1 MEIRQAKEEY
11 TMKKRMA
18 AGLLLVLLC
27 TGCAAAPAQNFGA
40 ASESQNPAENA
51 MRKEETDP
59 ETTQARENTEHKIT
73 QEAQMAVQS
82 AMYLHE
88 SLYAAGLFH
97 EEDETAAA
105 GQSQGEAET
114 ETTGQS
120 QTAAKAETTVQ
131 SQAAA
136 ETETAGLSNKE
147 GKTTMADA
155 EPDETGMTLYAD
167 GFSYEPIND
176 EVKQRIYGLSYKE
189 DCTVP
194 YEELR
199 YVRVRYIDFD
209 GLSQEGEL
217 ICNKAIAQDLVEIF
231 YELYQASYPIEKIRL
246 IDEYNADD
254 DLSCLDNNTSCFN
267 YRVVGGS
274 TNLSKHALG
283 LAIDINPFYN
293 PYVTYPNGV
302 ERISPPGSEP
312 YADRSLDFPYKID
325 ESDLCYQLFA
335 AHGFTWGGHWK
346 TLKDYQH
353 FQKSL

>member
-1 MEIRQAKEEY
+1 
-11 TMKKRMA
+11 MKKRMA

-27 TGCAAAPAQNFGA
+27 SGCAAMPAQNSGA
-40 ASESQNPAENA
+40 ALESQNPAENV
-51 MRKEETDP
+51 MRKEETTP
-59 ETTQARENTEHKIT
+59 ETTQSRENTEYKIT
-73 QEAQMAVQS
+73 REAQTAVQS

-97 EEDETAAA
+97 EEAETAAT
-105 GQSQGEAET
+105 GLPQVKAET
-114 ETTGQS
+114 ETTGLS
-120 QTAAKAETTVQ
+120 DREAETAM
-131 SQAAA
+131 SA
-136 ETETAGLSNKE
+136 
-147 GKTTMADA
+147 A
-155 EPDETGMTLYAD
+155 EPDGTGMTLYAD

-176 EVKQRIYGLSYKE
+176 EVKQRIYGLSYKK
-189 DCTVP
+189 DCTVS

-209 GLSQEGEL
+209 GLPQEGEL

-353 FQKSL
+353 FQKAL

>member
-27 TGCAAAPAQNFGA
+27 SGCAAAPAQNSGA
-40 ASESQNPAENA
+40 ALESQNPAENV
-51 MRKEETDP
+51 MRKEETTP
-59 ETTQARENTEHKIT
+59 ETTQARENTEYKIT
-73 QEAQMAVQS
+73 REAQTAVQS

-97 EEDETAAA
+97 EEAETAAA
-105 GQSQGEAET
+105 GLPQVKAET
-114 ETTGQS
+114 ETTGLS
-120 QTAAKAETTVQ
+120 DREAETAM
-131 SQAAA
+131 SA
-136 ETETAGLSNKE
+136 
-147 GKTTMADA
+147 A
-155 EPDETGMTLYAD
+155 EPDGTGMTLYAD

-209 GLSQEGEL
+209 GLPQEGEL

-325 ESDLCYQLFA
+325 ENDLCYQLFA

-353 FQKSL
+353 FQKAL

>member
-27 TGCAAAPAQNFGA
+27 SGCAAAPAQNSGA
-40 ASESQNPAENA
+40 ALESQNPAENV
-51 MRKEETDP
+51 MRKEETNP
-59 ETTQARENTEHKIT
+59 ETTQSRENTEHKIT
-73 QEAQMAVQS
+73 QEAQTAVQS

-97 EEDETAAA
+97 EEAETAAA
-105 GQSQGEAET
+105 GLPQVKAET
-114 ETTGQS
+114 ETTGLS
-120 QTAAKAETTVQ
+120 DREAETAM
-131 SQAAA
+131 SA
-136 ETETAGLSNKE
+136 
-147 GKTTMADA
+147 A
-155 EPDETGMTLYAD
+155 EPDGTGMTLYAD

-176 EVKQRIYGLSYKE
+176 EVKKRIYGLSYKK

-199 YVRVRYIDFD
+199 YVRVRYIDFY
-209 GLSQEGEL
+209 GLMQEGEL
-217 ICNKAIAQDLVEIF
+217 ICNKAIVQDLVEIF

-325 ESDLCYQLFA
+325 ENDLCYQLFA

-353 FQKSL
+353 FQKAL

>member
-1 MEIRQAKEEY
+1 
-11 TMKKRMA
+11 MKKRMA

-27 TGCAAAPAQNFGA
+27 SGCAAAPAQNSGA
-40 ASESQNPAENA
+40 ALESQNPAENV
-51 MRKEETDP
+51 MRKEETTP
-59 ETTQARENTEHKIT
+59 ETTQARENTEYKIT
-73 QEAQMAVQS
+73 REAQTAVQS

-97 EEDETAAA
+97 EEAETAAA
-105 GQSQGEAET
+105 GLPQVKAET

-120 QTAAKAETTVQ
+120 DREAETAM
-131 SQAAA
+131 SA
-136 ETETAGLSNKE
+136 
-147 GKTTMADA
+147 A
-155 EPDETGMTLYAD
+155 EPDGTGMTLYAD

-209 GLSQEGEL
+209 GLMQEGEL

-353 FQKSL
+353 FQKAL

>member
-27 TGCAAAPAQNFGA
+27 SGCAAAPAQNSGA
-40 ASESQNPAENA
+40 ALESQNPAENV
-51 MRKEETDP
+51 MRKEETNP
-59 ETTQARENTEHKIT
+59 ETTQSRENTEHKIT
-73 QEAQMAVQS
+73 QEAQTAVQS

-97 EEDETAAA
+97 EEAETAAA
-105 GQSQGEAET
+105 GLPQVKAET

-120 QTAAKAETTVQ
+120 QT
-131 SQAAA
+131 AA

-147 GKTTMADA
+147 GETTMAAA
-155 EPDETGMTLYAD
+155 EPDGTGMTLYAD
-167 GFSYEPIND
+167 GFSYEPINN
-176 EVKQRIYGLSYKE
+176 EVKERIYGLSYKE

-209 GLSQEGEL
+209 GLMQEGEL

-353 FQKSL
+353 FQKAL